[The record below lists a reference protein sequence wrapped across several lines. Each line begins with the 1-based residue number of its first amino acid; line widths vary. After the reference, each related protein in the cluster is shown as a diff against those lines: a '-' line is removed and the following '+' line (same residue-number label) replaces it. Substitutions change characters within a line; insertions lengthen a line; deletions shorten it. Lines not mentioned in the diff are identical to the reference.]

1 MKLARERPER
11 REWVIGPRLL
21 WFALLGG
28 TAAWVT
34 HLVFAWGLLELACLR
49 GDPGA
54 LVMTAVGLLTG
65 VPWIVALASLASALL
80 LRARRSRPQV
90 DVFAE
95 ERVELLTFLA
105 VFLNVLMVAAITGGG
120 VALLVLEPCT

>member
-28 TAAWVT
+28 TAAWGV
-34 HLVFAWGLLELACLR
+34 HVFFAWGLLELACLR
-49 GDPGA
+49 GDLSAAA
-54 LVMTAVGLLTG
+54 LTATGLLTG
-65 VPWIVALASLASALL
+65 LPWLLALTSLGSAVM
-80 LRARRSRPQV
+80 LRARRRRLRV

-95 ERVELLTFLA
+95 ERVDLLTLLA
-105 VFLNVLMVAAITGGG
+105 VFLNVLAVAAITGGG
-120 VALLVLEPCT
+120 VALLVLEPCG